1 MASQLEALQLSQSS
15 TGTGNRRGQPTAQP
29 KGPAAML
36 HRKPHES
43 MTSLPPTSNTEKPST
58 AASDTLNQVPMQT
71 PQQTGVTPGEEIV
84 LQLRDTFSAERPDNR

>member
-1 MASQLEALQLSQSS
+1 
-15 TGTGNRRGQPTAQP
+15 
-29 KGPAAML
+29 ML

-84 LQLRDTFSAERPDNR
+84 LQL